1 MDRSSS
7 GQAGQPEGLALLS
20 PHPQMLGLELVSS
33 SQIGVGCEELLRPA
47 GPTADLEKGPALD
60 RTQLQNPAVLLC
72 PDVSKL

>member
-1 MDRSSS
+1 
-7 GQAGQPEGLALLS
+7 
-20 PHPQMLGLELVSS
+20 MLGLELVSS

-72 PDVSKL
+72 PDVSKLKKKTNPNQEALLSLSLAKALRAD

>member
-1 MDRSSS
+1 
-7 GQAGQPEGLALLS
+7 
-20 PHPQMLGLELVSS
+20 MLGLELVSS